1 MPCFGISIYILKRAT
16 FRFSSLISYLVS
28 ATVSSCKCANY
39 GEKNIT
45 RNLYLHH
52 CFFPKLAEEKK
63 DQTNMIKQS
72 NSLETLAE
80 KEMLPPLQQSNHSA
94 QRIPIFPTSTCS
106 SFSKINSRHDTPV
119 RKFLFWFAYYT

>member
-1 MPCFGISIYILKRAT
+1 
-16 FRFSSLISYLVS
+16 
-28 ATVSSCKCANY
+28 
-39 GEKNIT
+39 
-45 RNLYLHH
+45 
-52 CFFPKLAEEKK
+52 
-63 DQTNMIKQS
+63 MIKQS

-119 RKFLFWFAYYT
+119 RKFLFWFAYYTWEFADPTIIKPPKSATSKMYTWEYVVRKKINTWSRP